1 MAVLTRRASDVRINE
16 VNFSQTL
23 SQSANAIAS
32 LVVVSGKGPVG
43 PKFYTD
49 PAQFRADFGDAK
61 ASVSFD
67 HYCAIDY
74 FREGNGLW
82 ATRALESDARWAG
95 LVVLVNAAGATVI
108 RPISAGLSQ
117 IELGLPNWAGYVA
130 SGETALYVLYPKQ
143 GAGSYAN
150 TYALALQSYNLSAP
164 TGVTGT
170 GVPATSGILG
180 AGTYTYTISA
190 VSNTGAE
197 SLASSPATVIISS
210 APGVNNVQLT
220 WSTVPGAV
228 SYKIYGRTSTLSS
241 QGLIATVG
249 TSTLAFTDDGYT
261 VASATKQPILSVS
274 GLSSSSTGFKLSV
287 YDLSLS
293 TSTALENFNCT
304 TDENVDETGGQT
316 ETTQRINPFSQYFQV
331 LSNVPSLVTIPRLSS
346 VSTPVATGGGTSGS
360 SPTIATIN
368 NSWNLFL
375 NKSKYVIDTM
385 INAGRA
391 VPAIQLNMDT
401 IAQTRAECI
410 AFLDTPS
417 SQQTFSAAI
426 DYRNVSLNLNSSYS
440 ALFCPDLLESDP
452 VNGKFLFVPP
462 SGAMAA
468 LFARTSRVGQPWYSM
483 AGLNRGLLKVLDV
496 RYTYDDGQSTQ
507 LYNAQVNYMRKFL
520 GAGIPLWEQSTLA
533 SQSSALQFLNVR
545 SLCNVI
551 KRSAYNYLIYGLQ
564 EPLDDILKLS
574 LVNGLEEYLVTIK
587 AGRGISAFQ
596 VIANSVNNPALLA
609 NSGVLAIAVIIV
621 PILAVREIQL
631 TLGISKQGLT
641 VSESVVASL

>member
-1 MAVLTRRASDVRINE
+1 MAVLTRRAADVRINE
-16 VNFSQTL
+16 VNFSQTI

-32 LVVVSGKGPVG
+32 LVVVSAKGPVG

-49 PAQFRADFGDAK
+49 PASFRADFGDAR
-61 ASVSFD
+61 ASISFD

-74 FREGNGLW
+74 FKEGNGLW
-82 ATRALESDARWAG
+82 AARAMEADARYAG
-95 LVVLVNAAGATVI
+95 LVILVNASGSTVI
-108 RPISAGLSQ
+108 RPIAGGLSAT
-117 IELGLPNWAGYVA
+117 ELTLPNWAGYVSA
-130 SGETALYVLYPKQ
+130 GETALYVLYPKQ
-143 GAGSYAN
+143 GPGSYAN
-150 TYALALQSYNLSAP
+150 TYAAALQSFNLAAP
-164 TGVTGT
+164 TGLTGT
-170 GVPATSGILG
+170 GTPATSGILG
-180 AGTYTYTISA
+180 AGTYTYTVSA
-190 VSNTGAE
+190 VSNTGSE
-197 SLASSPATVIISS
+197 SLASAPATVIISS
-210 APGVNNVQLT
+210 APGVSNVQLT
-220 WSTVPGAV
+220 WSAVPGAV
-228 SYKIYGRTSTLSS
+228 SYKVYGRIATLAT

-249 TSTLAFTDDGYT
+249 TSVLSFVDDGYT
-261 VASATKQPILSVS
+261 VASATVHPILTLG

-287 YDLSLS
+287 YDLTLS

-304 TDENVDETGGQT
+304 TDESVDETGGQT
-316 ETTQRINPFSQYFQV
+316 EMTQRLNPFSQYFSV
-331 LSNVPSLVTIPRLSS
+331 LSNVPTLITVPRLSS
-346 VSTPVATGGGTSGS
+346 VATPVAAGGGTAGS

-401 IAQTRAECI
+401 IAQTRAECV

-417 SQQTFSAAI
+417 AQQTFSAAI

-452 VNGKFLFVPP
+452 VSGKFLFVPP
-462 SGAMAA
+462 SGAMAG

-496 RYTYDDGQSTQ
+496 RYTYDDGQATQ

-533 SQSSALQFLNVR
+533 AQSSALQFLNVR
-545 SLCNVI
+545 TLCNVI

-574 LVNGLEEYLVTIK
+574 LVSGLEEYLATIK
-587 AGRGISAFQ
+587 AGRGISSSQ
-596 VIANSVNNPALLA
+596 VIASAVNNPALLA
-609 NSGVLAIAVIIV
+609 NSGVLAIAVVIV
-621 PILAVREIQL
+621 PVLAVREIQL

-641 VSESVVASL
+641 ISEEVIASL

>member
-1 MAVLTRRASDVRINE
+1 MAVLTRRAADVRINE
-16 VNFSQTL
+16 VNFSQTI
-23 SQSANAIAS
+23 SQSSNAIAS
-32 LVVVSGKGPVG
+32 LVVVSAKGPVG

-49 PAQFRADFGDAK
+49 PALFKADFGDAK
-61 ASVSFD
+61 ASISFD

-74 FREGNGLW
+74 FKEGNGLW
-82 ATRALESDARWAG
+82 ATRALESDARYAG
-95 LVVLVNAAGATVI
+95 LIVLVNAAGTTVI
-108 RPISAGLSQ
+108 RPIAGGLSATE
-117 IELGLPNWAGYVA
+117 INLPNWSSYVSAG
-130 SGETALYVLYPKQ
+130 EIALYAIYPKQ
-143 GAGSYAN
+143 GPGSYAN
-150 TYALALQSYNLSAP
+150 TYAATLQSFNLSAP
-164 TGVTGT
+164 TGLTGI
-170 GVPATSGILG
+170 GVPAASGILG
-180 AGTYTYTISA
+180 AGTYVYTVAAI
-190 VSNTGAE
+190 SNTGSE
-197 SLASSPATVIISS
+197 SLASSPTTVIISS
-210 APGVNNVQLT
+210 APGISNVQLS
-220 WSTVPGAV
+220 WSPVPGAV
-228 SYKIYGRTSTLSS
+228 AYKIYGRSATLAS

-249 TSTLAFTDDGYT
+249 VAVLSFVDDGYT
-261 VASATKQPILSVS
+261 VASATLRPILTIAGLGS
-274 GLSSSSTGFKLSV
+274 GSTGFRLSV
-287 YDLSLS
+287 FDLALS
-293 TSTALENFNCT
+293 TSTAIESFNCT
-304 TDENVDETGGQT
+304 TDESVDETGGQT
-316 ETTQRINPFSQYFQV
+316 ELTQRVNPFSQYFSV
-331 LSNVPSLVTIPRLSS
+331 LSNVPTLITIPRLSS
-346 VSTPVATGGGTSGS
+346 VSTPVAAGGGTSGS

-368 NSWNLFL
+368 SSWNLFL

-401 IAQTRAECI
+401 IAQTRAECV

-452 VNGKFLFVPP
+452 VSGKFLFVPP
-462 SGAMAA
+462 SGAMAG

-507 LYNAQVNYMRKFL
+507 LFNAQVNYMRKFL

-545 SLCNVI
+545 TLCNVI
-551 KRSAYNYLIYGLQ
+551 KRSAYSYLIYGLQ

-574 LVNGLEEYLVTIK
+574 LVSGLEEYLATIQ
-587 AGRGISAFQ
+587 AGRGISSYK
-596 VIANSVNNPALLA
+596 VIASAVNNPALLA
-609 NSGVLAIAVIIV
+609 NSGVLAIAIIIV

-641 VSESVVASL
+641 ISEEIIASL